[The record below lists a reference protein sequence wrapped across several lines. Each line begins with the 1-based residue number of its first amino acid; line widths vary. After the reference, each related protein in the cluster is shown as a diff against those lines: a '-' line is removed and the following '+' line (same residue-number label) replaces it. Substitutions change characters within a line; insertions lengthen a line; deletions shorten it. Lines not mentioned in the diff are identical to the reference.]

1 MYGAVAWCKTAP
13 NQTSRLMARGAN
25 MNDNPKAASTQESI
39 AFHFDFAD
47 AAEHE
52 RPLMEGLRRTQS
64 ALAKAKDDI
73 RPYAHFPWKMCE
85 TTTFFHRKMW
95 EYQPK
100 LR

>member
-13 NQTSRLMARGAN
+13 NQTSRLMARGG
-25 MNDNPKAASTQESI
+25 
-39 AFHFDFAD
+39 
-47 AAEHE
+47 EHE
-52 RPLMEGLRRTQS
+52 RPLMEELCRTQS
-64 ALAKAKDDI
+64 ALVKAKDDI